1 MPGLFGLEL
10 MPRKRAL
17 LNLRAVHSVKT
28 VLGARMAAS
37 LTRRMPA
44 ASMVSR
50 VTAVT
55 LTGTFWRSAGSFCAV
70 TVTVGILKRRVSSSV
85 GVATAPAGTGV
96 WPRDGAGSA
105 TAARAAARWVMG
117 RKALKNMCA
126 FKHTSLVVPMLRYE
140 RS

>member
-17 LNLRAVHSVKT
+17 LNLRAVHSVNT

-37 LTRRMPA
+37 LTSRMPA

-55 LTGTFWRSAGSFCAV
+55 LTGTFCRSSGSFCAV
-70 TVTVGILKRRVSSSV
+70 TVTVGILNRRMSSSV
-85 GVATAPAGTGV
+85 GVDTAPAGAGV
-96 WPRDGAGSA
+96 WPRDGLGMA
-105 TAARAAARWVMG
+105 TAAETAATRATAE
-117 RKALKNMCA
+117 KALKNMCA
-126 FKHTSLVVPMLRYE
+126 FKHTSLARRTLRGPE
-140 RS
+140 S